1 MQWKA
6 VISMAFTAFVL
17 VSSEFMPVSLLT
29 SIASEFGVSEGQ
41 IGFYSISISGAF
53 ALISSLFISTIAGNI
68 DRKKIVLSLIVLMVI
83 SSAMVAFSTNYLLF
97 VVGRAIIGIVVGGFW
112 GMSSA
117 VTIQLVTYK
126 QIPSAIALVNTGSAL
141 ATVIAAPVAS
151 YLGHLLGWRSA
162 FLCLVPLSFISLIAL
177 YFTLPN
183 IKAKTANSV
192 TGILKMMRQ
201 RHVHRGM
208 MAVGLFF
215 MGQMCVFTYLR
226 PFLEYSVQLT
236 ASSLSLAFL
245 TIGSCG
251 VLGTIFVGNFL
262 KYDVFR
268 LSIWLPILMSSI
280 AIFLTQFV
288 QVTFVIFALLG
299 LWGVVSTMV
308 PVGWGTWLTKTLPD
322 NTEMGGGIMVAIVQL
337 SIAIGST
344 LGGFAYDYYGYQLT
358 FFAGA
363 GILFF
368 SALLSKSTKSV
379 TRNFSEPVLKLKT

>member
-1 MQWKA
+1 
-6 VISMAFTAFVL
+6 MAFTAFVL

-53 ALISSLFISTIAGNI
+53 ALISSLFISTVAGNI
-68 DRKKIVLSLIVLMVI
+68 DRKKLVLSLIVLMI
-83 SSAMVAFSTNYLLF
+83 TSSAMVAFSTHYLLF
-97 VVGRAIIGIVVGGFW
+97 VAGRAIIGIVVGGFW

-117 VTIQLVTYK
+117 VTMQLVTDK
-126 QIPSAIALVNTGSAL
+126 QIPKAIALVNAGSAL

-151 YLGHLLGWRSA
+151 YLGHILGWRAA
-162 FLCLVPLSFISLIAL
+162 FFCLVPLSFISLIAL

-183 IKAKTANSV
+183 IKSKAANSV
-192 TGILKMMRQ
+192 MGMMNMMKQ

-251 VLGTIFVGNFL
+251 VLGTLFVGALL
-262 KYDVFR
+262 KDDVFR
-268 LSIWLPILMSSI
+268 LSICLPILMSSI
-280 AIFLTQFV
+280 AIFLTQFD

-308 PVGWGTWLTKTLPD
+308 PVGWGTWLAKTLPD
-322 NTEMGGGIMVAIVQL
+322 NAEMGGGMMVAIVQL
-337 SIAIGST
+337 SITIGST
-344 LGGFAYDYYGYQLT
+344 LGGIAYDYYGYQLT
-358 FFAGA
+358 FFTGA
-363 GILFF
+363 GILIF
-368 SALLSKSTKSV
+368 SALISKFTKSA
-379 TRNFSEPVLKLKT
+379 TDTPRQPMQPLENEM

>member
-1 MQWKA
+1 
-6 VISMAFTAFVL
+6 
-17 VSSEFMPVSLLT
+17 MPVSLLT

-68 DRKKIVLSLIVLMVI
+68 DRKKIVLSLIVLMII

-117 VTIQLVTYK
+117 VTIQLVTDK

-192 TGILKMMRQ
+192 TGMLKMMRQ

-236 ASSLSLAFL
+236 ASSLSLAYL

-251 VLGTIFVGNFL
+251 VLGTIFVGNLL

-268 LSIWLPILMSSI
+268 LSIWIPIMMSSI
-280 AIFLTQFV
+280 AIFLTQFDR
-288 QVTFVIFALLG
+288 VTFVIFALLG

-308 PVGWGTWLTKTLPD
+308 PVGWGTWLTKILPD
-322 NTEMGGGIMVAIVQL
+322 NTEMGGGMMVAIVQL
-337 SIAIGST
+337 SITIGST
-344 LGGFAYDYYGYQLT
+344 LGGIAYDYYGYQLT
-358 FFAGA
+358 FFTGA
-363 GILFF
+363 GILIF
-368 SALLSKSTKSV
+368 SALISKSTKSV
-379 TRNFSEPVLKLKT
+379 TDNFSNPVLKKKIRSSTV